1 MQQIPSWWGR
11 GVCSRYLAG
20 GVEGYGAGTWWGR
33 GVWSRYLAG
42 GVEGYGADT

>member
-1 MQQIPSWWGR
+1 MQQIP
-11 GVCSRYLAG
+11 G